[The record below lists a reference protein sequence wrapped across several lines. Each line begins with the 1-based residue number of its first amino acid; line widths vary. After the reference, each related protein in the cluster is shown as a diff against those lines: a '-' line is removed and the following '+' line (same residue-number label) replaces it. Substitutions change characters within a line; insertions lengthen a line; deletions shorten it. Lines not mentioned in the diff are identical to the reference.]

1 MLNNI
6 VQIENNPDLV
16 RDIESKAVLS
26 VDVSGLTRYRETRR
40 RTLMSKQEM
49 AETKSRLEQIEQEM
63 ASLKRIV
70 NELSTLRSRI

>member
-26 VDVSGLTRYRETRR
+26 VDVSGLSRYKEARR

-49 AETKSRLEQIEQEM
+49 METKIRLEQIEQEM
-63 ASLKRIV
+63 TSLKRIV
-70 NELSTLRSRI
+70 NELSVLRNGV